1 MRSGR
6 GFEGTRDLAAH
17 GRKEMPAR
25 QNGVHALGLVD
36 AQRRCRVHAR
46 PRLWCPA
53 LPCCE
58 DAAALSPSLSP
69 PLPPT
74 SVPSLEPADLP
85 PSRNEELTPIMAA
98 ARTPSSTSGQSL
110 F

>member
-6 GFEGTRDLAAH
+6 GFEGTRDLAAR

-69 PLPPT
+69 LCPP
-74 SVPSLEPADLP
+74 PRP
-85 PSRNEELTPIMAA
+85 PPIQERRVNA
-98 ARTPSSTSGQSL
+98 PHGSGQDPLLHLRPESVL
-110 F
+110 TGWC

>member
-6 GFEGTRDLAAH
+6 GFEGTRDLAAR

-58 DAAALSPSLSP
+58 DAAALSPSLP
-69 PLPPT
+69 PLGPP
-74 SVPSLEPADLP
+74 PRFP
-85 PSRNEELTPIMAA
+85 PWNPQASPHPGTK
-98 ARTPSSTSGQSL
+98 S
-110 F
+110 

>member
-6 GFEGTRDLAAH
+6 GFEGTRDLAAR

-36 AQRRCRVHAR
+36 AQRRCRVHER

-69 PLPPT
+69 LG
-74 SVPSLEPADLP
+74 LP
-85 PSRNEELTPIMAA
+85 PSWNEELTPIMAA